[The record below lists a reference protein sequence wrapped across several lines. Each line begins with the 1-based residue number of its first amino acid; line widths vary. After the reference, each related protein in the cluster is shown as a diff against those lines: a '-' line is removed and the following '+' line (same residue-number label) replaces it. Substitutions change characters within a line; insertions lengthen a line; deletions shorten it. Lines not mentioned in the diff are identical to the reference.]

1 MYNPVGVSKLSENQ
15 KSRLRNGHPVR
26 IKKGTANKLHLTQ
39 EQIKK
44 LESAARRGAGYTV
57 QLNPEQAQKHGAGL
71 FGDIAT
77 RVKKLANQHKDIIN
91 PVIKAI
97 KSAGHRG
104 LQKVST
110 SLHSKINEIPEL
122 SGEGVKKR
130 RRGRPSKKGKGMM
143 STVLKGVI
151 PSISLLPSDRKGN
164 GLIGDVLGFINPTIG
179 TVAKT
184 VGLGVKKTRK
194 PRTRKP
200 RTKKGKGVLS
210 DLARTGVKAL
220 APVLIDAAAGAAKGK
235 ISGMGAKRRVG
246 RPRKSTKVGRPR
258 KTRTGAALMPAGY

>member
-44 LESAARRGAGYTV
+44 LESASRRGAGFTV
-57 QLNPEQAQKHGAGL
+57 TLNPEQAEKHGAGL

-77 RVKKLANQHKDIIN
+77 RVKKLANKHKDIIN
-91 PVIKAI
+91 PVIKAV

-104 LQKVST
+104 LQKVVS
-110 SLHSKINEIPEL
+110 SLHNKINDIPEL

-130 RRGRPSKKGKGMM
+130 RRGRPSKKGKG
-143 STVLKGVI
+143 I
-151 PSISLLPSDRKGN
+151 
-164 GLIGDVLGFINPTIG
+164 IGDVLGFINPTIG
-179 TVAKT
+179 KVAKT
-184 VGLGVKKTRK
+184 VGLGVTKTRK
-194 PRTRKP
+194 PRKP
-200 RTKKGKGVLS
+200 RTRKGKGVLS
-210 DLARTGVKAL
+210 DMAKSGLKAL
-220 APVLIDAAAGAAKGK
+220 APVLIDAASSAAKNK
-235 ISGMGAKRRVG
+235 ISGMGAKRKVG
-246 RPRKSTKVGRPR
+246 RPRKTTKTTKRRGRPR

>member
-26 IKKGTANKLHLTQ
+26 IKKGTANKLHLTP

-44 LESAARRGAGYTV
+44 LESAARRGAGFTV
-57 QLNPEQAQKHGAGL
+57 TLNPEQAEKHGAGL

-77 RVKKLANQHKDIIN
+77 RVKKLANKHKDIIN
-91 PVIKAI
+91 PVIKAV

-104 LQKVST
+104 LQKVAT
-110 SLHSKINEIPEL
+110 SLHNKINEIPEL

-130 RRGRPSKKGKGMM
+130 RRGRPKKGAGILGDIIGM
-143 STVLKGVI
+143 
-151 PSISLLPSDRKGN
+151 
-164 GLIGDVLGFINPTIG
+164 INPTIG

-194 PRTRKP
+194 PRKP
-200 RTKKGKGVLS
+200 RAKKGKGLLS
-210 DLARTGVKAL
+210 DLAKSGVKAL
-220 APVLIDAAAGAAKGK
+220 APVLIDAASNAAKNK
-235 ISGMGAKRRVG
+235 ISGMGAKKRVG
-246 RPRKSTKVGRPR
+246 RPRKSKVGRPR
-258 KTRTGAALMPAGY
+258 KTKSGSALMPAGY

>member
-44 LESAARRGAGYTV
+44 LESASRRGAGYTV
-57 QLNPEQAQKHGAGL
+57 QLNPEQAEKHGAGI

-77 RVKKLANQHKDIIN
+77 KLKKLAVKHKDIIN

-97 KSAGHRG
+97 KNAGHKG
-104 LQKVST
+104 LTKVST
-110 SLHSKINEIPEL
+110 SLHNKINDMPEL
-122 SGEGVKKR
+122 TGEGAKKR
-130 RRGRPSKKGKGMM
+130 RRGRPSKKGKGF
-143 STVLKGVI
+143 L
-151 PSISLLPSDRKGN
+151 
-164 GLIGDVLGFINPTIG
+164 GDVLGFINPTIG
-179 TVAKT
+179 TVAKS

-200 RTKKGKGVLS
+200 TTTKGKGLLS
-210 DLARTGVKAL
+210 DLAKSGVKAL
-220 APVLIDAAAGAAKGK
+220 APVLIDAASNAAKNK
-235 ISGMGAKRRVG
+235 ISGMGARKKRTT
-246 RPRKSTKVGRPR
+246 KKTKVGRPR
-258 KTRTGAALMPAGY
+258 KTKTGSALMPAGY